1 MKYFNTI
8 FILILSF
15 IILSCAKDDD
25 SSSSSTT
32 EVEGTWI
39 TSCTVDS
46 DNYSHLYKIVVT
58 GTNAV
63 EIDEVHSD
71 TSCAT
76 DAWKWEYS
84 YNSLVIGDG
93 VTFSDGTEGHYYTLK
108 IESMK
113 HTPQTSAVANAY
125 NSASSCG
132 YNDWAINTEKDLIGH
147 TCGSS
152 TYYTKNTTGRG
163 LYNLVGNKVY
173 FGGFKTS
180 GSYPNGVDT
189 SKTFVKQ

>member
-1 MKYFNTI
+1 MKNI
-8 FILILSF
+8 FLI
-15 IILSCAKDDD
+15 IILSLILFSCGEKEEAEEETNK
-25 SSSSSTT
+25 
-32 EVEGTWI
+32 ELEGTWI
-39 TSCTVDS
+39 TSCVVDS
-46 DNYSHLYKIVVT
+46 GYSHLYKIVVT

-132 YNDWAINTEKDLIGH
+132 YNNWAKDTEKDVIGL
-147 TCGSS
+147 TCGST